1 MSNWPSG
8 HPEEG
13 LLLRALDGELPARKA
28 RQVRKHLEACWQCRA
43 EMQSLEAT
51 VAECVRYRKQV
62 LAGLLP
68 EAPNAWQP
76 LDRGFDRVDAEM
88 AATPLWKRLPRLAPA
103 WQWGVAAMA
112 AAALLIAAIV
122 QLGRTPSVQAA
133 SLLEKAVAAAS
144 ARPATVRTIG
154 IHMRSGLATLHTVG
168 GAAGNWL
175 PLPPDIQMAFQAAHY
190 DVADPLSARAFQA
203 WRDSLPKKTD
213 DVETEP
219 AAASPHELCYQ
230 IRTQA
235 AEGELASA
243 TLLLRVADLAPVE
256 SKFEFRDQNW
266 IEFTQV
272 MEPPFQPDGS
282 PVAPTQEA
290 PLRPVVP
297 SRPAAVAPRLS
308 ASISDELQVVSLLH
322 RIGADLGDPVEVNL
336 TDGKVLVSGAG
347 VSPERQRQVH
357 ELLDGD
363 PNVEVRFSQP
373 ETAQITP
380 PGEAPATSGDTANVG
395 IQTRL
400 EKQLGGRAA
409 FERFS
414 THVLD
419 GNEAAMSHA
428 YALRSVAERFPAG
441 SEASMAAPDRAQ
453 LHQLAR
459 DHVAA
464 LETEVR
470 VMESALAPVLAGL
483 GARATAGGAIEA
495 APGADAAWQKAA
507 EDTFRSSRRLEV
519 LLSVLLGVTPGENAS
534 GDLPSQVLAAVAD
547 LKAGLGRCQHLLEQ

>member
-43 EMQSLEAT
+43 EMESLEAT

-68 EAPNAWQP
+68 EAPNPWQT
-76 LDRGFDRVDAEM
+76 LDRGFDRVDAEL
-88 AATPLWKRLPRLAPA
+88 AAAPLWKRLPRLAPA

-112 AAALLIAAIV
+112 AAALLIVAIV

-133 SLLEKAVAAAS
+133 SLLEKAVAAAGT
-144 ARPATVRTIG
+144 RPAPVRTIS
-154 IHMRSGLATLHTVG
+154 IHMRSGLPTLHTVG

-175 PLPPDIQMAFQAAHY
+175 PLPPDIRMAFQAAHY
-190 DVADPLSARAFQA
+190 DDADPLSARAFQA
-203 WRDSLPKKTD
+203 WRDSLAHRTD
-213 DVETEP
+213 DVDTEP
-219 AAASPHELCYQ
+219 AAENPHEPCYR

-272 MEPPFQPDGS
+272 MEPPFQPDGFA
-282 PVAPTQEA
+282 VATPHEA

-297 SRPAAVAPRLS
+297 SRPAAVAPRSS
-308 ASISDELQVVSLLH
+308 ASISDELQVVTLLH

-357 ELLDGD
+357 ELLDHA
-363 PNVEVRFSQP
+363 PNVEVRFSEP
-373 ETAQITP
+373 EAALITP
-380 PGEAPATSGDTANVG
+380 PAEAPATAGDAANLG

-419 GNEAAMSHA
+419 GNEAAMAHA

-441 SEASMAAPDRAQ
+441 NEESMPAPDRAQ

-464 LETEVR
+464 LETQVR
-470 VMESALAPVLAGL
+470 VMEGALAPVLAGL
-483 GARATAGGAIEA
+483 GGKTAAA
-495 APGADAAWQKAA
+495 APVPGAGTAWQQAA
-507 EDTFRSSRRLEV
+507 EDTFRASRRLEV
-519 LLSVLLGVTPGENAS
+519 LLSVLLGVTPGQNAT
-534 GDLPSQVLAAVAD
+534 GDLPSQVLTAVAD
-547 LKAGLGRCQHLLEQ
+547 LKTGLDRCQSLLAQ

>member
-1 MSNWPSG
+1 MSNWASG

-13 LLLRALDGELPARKA
+13 LLLRSLDGELPARKA

-43 EMQSLEAT
+43 EMESLEAT

-68 EAPNAWQP
+68 ETPHAWQT
-76 LDRGFDRVDAEM
+76 LDRGFDRVDTELSRV
-88 AATPLWKRLPRLAPA
+88 PFWKRLPRLAPA
-103 WQWGVAAMA
+103 WQWGVAVAA
-112 AAALLIAAIV
+112 AAALLVVALV

-144 ARPATVRTIG
+144 TRPAPVRTIG
-154 IHMRSGLATLHTVG
+154 IHMRSGLPVLHTVG

-175 PLPPDIQMAFQAAHY
+175 PLPPDIRMEFQAAHY
-190 DVADPLSARAFQA
+190 DAADPLSARAFQA
-203 WRDSLPKKTD
+203 WRDSLPRKTD
-213 DVETEP
+213 DVRTEP
-219 AAASPHELCYQ
+219 ATENPHELCYQ

-235 AEGELASA
+235 AEGEIESA

-297 SRPAAVAPRLS
+297 SRPAAVAPRSS
-308 ASISDELQVVSLLH
+308 ASISDELQVVTLLH

-347 VSPERQRQVH
+347 VSPDRQRQVH
-357 ELLDGD
+357 ELLDGA

-373 ETAQITP
+373 EAALIMP
-380 PGEAPATSGDTANVG
+380 PATAPATAGDTANVG
-395 IQTRL
+395 FQARL

-419 GNEAAMSHA
+419 GNEAAMAHA

-441 SEASMAAPDRAQ
+441 NEESMAAPDRAQ

-464 LETEVR
+464 LATEVR
-470 VMESALAPVLAGL
+470 VMEGALNPVLAGV
-483 GARATAGGAIEA
+483 GGKAAASAPAT
-495 APGADAAWQKAA
+495 DAAWQQAA
-507 EDTFRSSRRLEV
+507 EDTFRASRRLEV
-519 LLSVLLGVTPGENAS
+519 LLSVLLGVTPGQNAT
-534 GDLPSQVLAAVAD
+534 GDLPSQVLTAVAD
-547 LKAGLGRCQHLLEQ
+547 LKTGLDRCQSLLAQ

>member
-1 MSNWPSG
+1 MSNWQSA

-13 LLLRALDGELPARKA
+13 LLLRLLDGELAARKA
-28 RQVRKHLEACWQCRA
+28 RQVRRHLEACWQCRA
-43 EMQSLEAT
+43 ELESFEAT

-62 LAGLLP
+62 LAGFLP
-68 EAPNAWQP
+68 EAPNPWQP
-76 LDRGFDRVDAEM
+76 LDRGFDRVDAEL
-88 AATPLWKRLPRLAPA
+88 AAAPLWKRLPRLAPA
-103 WQWGVAAMA
+103 WQWGVAVLA
-112 AAALLIAAIV
+112 AAALLVAAIV

-144 ARPATVRTIG
+144 AHPAPVRTIG
-154 IHMRSGLATLHTVG
+154 IRLRSGLTMRHTVG

-175 PLPPDIQMAFQAAHY
+175 PLPPDIETAFQAAHY
-190 DVADPLSARAFQA
+190 DSADPLSARAFQS
-203 WRDSLPKKTD
+203 WRDSLPQKTD
-213 DVETEP
+213 EVETEP
-219 AAASPHELCYQ
+219 APENPHQPCYQ

-235 AEGELASA
+235 AEGELASV
-243 TLLLRVADLAPVE
+243 TLLLRIADLAPVE
-256 SKFEFRDQNW
+256 SKFEFRDRNW

-272 MEPPFQPDGS
+272 MEPPPQPDGFA
-282 PVAPTQEA
+282 VATTHEA

-297 SRPAAVAPRLS
+297 SRPAALTPRSS
-308 ASISDELQVVSLLH
+308 ASISDELQVVTLLH
-322 RIGADLGDPVEVNL
+322 RIGADLGDPVEVSL

-357 ELLDGD
+357 ELLDGAA
-363 PNVEVRFSQP
+363 NVEVRFSEP
-373 ETAQITP
+373 EAALIMP
-380 PGEAPATSGDTANVG
+380 SAPAPATGGDTANVG

-441 SEASMAAPDRAQ
+441 NEESLAAPDRAQ

-464 LETEVR
+464 LETQVR

-483 GARATAGGAIEA
+483 GGKAVKA
-495 APGADAAWQKAA
+495 ASAPAADAQWQKAA
-507 EDTFRSSRRLEV
+507 EDTFRASRRLEV
-519 LLSVLLGVTPGENAS
+519 LLSVLLGVTPGQNAAA
-534 GDLPSQVLAAVAD
+534 DLPSQTLAAMAD
-547 LKAGLGRCQHLLEQ
+547 LKAGLARCQSLLAQ

>member
-13 LLLRALDGELPARKA
+13 LLLRSLDGELPARKA

-43 EMQSLEAT
+43 EMESLEAT
-51 VAECVRYRKQV
+51 VAECIRYRKQV

-68 EAPNAWQP
+68 EAPNAWQT
-76 LDRGFDRVDAEM
+76 LDRGFDRVDAEL
-88 AATPLWKRLPRLAPA
+88 AAAPLWKRLPRLAPA
-103 WQWGVAAMA
+103 WQWGVAAVA
-112 AAALLIAAIV
+112 AAALLIVAIV
-122 QLGRTPSVQAA
+122 QFGRTPSVQAA
-133 SLLEKAVAAAS
+133 SLLEKAVAAAG
-144 ARPATVRTIG
+144 AHPAPVRTIG
-154 IHMRSGLATLHTVG
+154 IHMRSGLPTLHTVG

-175 PLPPDIQMAFQAAHY
+175 PLPPEIRMAFQAAHY
-190 DVADPLSARAFQA
+190 DDADPLSARAFQA
-203 WRDSLPKKTD
+203 WRDSLPRKTD

-219 AAASPHELCYQ
+219 AAEDPHEPCYQ

-235 AEGELASA
+235 PEGELASV

-282 PVAPTQEA
+282 PVATTHEA

-308 ASISDELQVVSLLH
+308 ASISDELQVVTLLH

-357 ELLDGD
+357 ELLDGAA
-363 PNVEVRFSQP
+363 NVEVRFSQP
-373 ETAQITP
+373 EAALIMP
-380 PGEAPATSGDTANVG
+380 PADAPATGGDTANVG

-419 GNEAAMSHA
+419 GNEAAMAHA
-428 YALRSVAERFPAG
+428 YALRSVAERFPAAN
-441 SEASMAAPDRAQ
+441 EQSMAAPDRAQ
-453 LHQLAR
+453 LHRLAR

-464 LETEVR
+464 LETQVR
-470 VMESALAPVLAGL
+470 VMEGALAPVLAGV
-483 GARATAGGAIEA
+483 GGKATTVPSA
-495 APGADAAWQKAA
+495 AGADAAWQQAA
-507 EDTFRSSRRLEV
+507 EDTFRASRRLEV
-519 LLSVLLGVTPGENAS
+519 LLSVLLGVTPGQNAA

-547 LKAGLGRCQHLLEQ
+547 LKAGLGRCQTLLAQ

>member
-13 LLLRALDGELPARKA
+13 LLLRSLDGELPARKA

-43 EMQSLEAT
+43 EMESLEAT
-51 VAECVRYRKQV
+51 VAECIRYRKQV

-68 EAPNAWQP
+68 EAPNAWQT
-76 LDRGFDRVDAEM
+76 LDRGFDRVDAEL
-88 AATPLWKRLPRLAPA
+88 AAAPLWKRLPRLAPA
-103 WQWGVAAMA
+103 WQWGVAAVA
-112 AAALLIAAIV
+112 AAALLIVAIV
-122 QLGRTPSVQAA
+122 QFGRTPSVQAA
-133 SLLEKAVAAAS
+133 SLLEKAVAAAG
-144 ARPATVRTIG
+144 AHPAPVRTIS
-154 IHMRSGLATLHTVG
+154 IHMRSDLPTLHTVG

-175 PLPPDIQMAFQAAHY
+175 PLPPEIRMAFQAAHY
-190 DVADPLSARAFQA
+190 DDADPLSARAFQA
-203 WRDSLPKKTD
+203 WRDSLPRKTD
-213 DVETEP
+213 DVKTEP
-219 AAASPHELCYQ
+219 AAEDPHEPCYQ

-235 AEGELASA
+235 PEGELASV

-266 IEFTQV
+266 IEFIQV

-282 PVAPTQEA
+282 PVATTHEA

-308 ASISDELQVVSLLH
+308 ASISDELQVVTLLH

-357 ELLDGD
+357 ELLDGAA
-363 PNVEVRFSQP
+363 NVEVRFSQP
-373 ETAQITP
+373 EAALIMP
-380 PGEAPATSGDTANVG
+380 PADAPATGGDTANVG

-419 GNEAAMSHA
+419 GNEAAMAHA
-428 YALRSVAERFPAG
+428 YALRSVAERFPAAN
-441 SEASMAAPDRAQ
+441 EQSMAAPDRAQ
-453 LHQLAR
+453 LHRLAR

-464 LETEVR
+464 LETQVR
-470 VMESALAPVLAGL
+470 VMEGALDPVLAGV
-483 GARATAGGAIEA
+483 GGKATTVPSA
-495 APGADAAWQKAA
+495 AGADAAWQQAA
-507 EDTFRSSRRLEV
+507 EDTFRASRRLEV
-519 LLSVLLGVTPGENAS
+519 LLSVLLGVTPGQNAA

-547 LKAGLGRCQHLLEQ
+547 LKAGLGRCQTLLAQ

>member
-1 MSNWPSG
+1 MSNWLSG

-43 EMQSLEAT
+43 EMEALEAT

-62 LAGLLP
+62 LAAFLP
-68 EAPNAWQP
+68 EAPNAWQA
-76 LDRGFDRVDAEM
+76 LDRGFERVDAEL
-88 AATPLWKRLPRLAPA
+88 AAVPVWRRLPRLAPA
-103 WQWGVAAMA
+103 WQWGVAALA
-112 AAALLIAAIV
+112 AAALLIAAVV

-133 SLLEKAVAAAS
+133 SLLEKAVVAAGAH
-144 ARPATVRTIG
+144 PAPVRTIS
-154 IHMRSGLATLHTVG
+154 IHMRSGLLAPHTIG
-168 GAAGNWL
+168 GTAGNYL

-190 DVADPLSARAFQA
+190 DDADPLSARAFQS
-203 WRDSLPKKTD
+203 WRDSLANKTD
-213 DVETEP
+213 TVDTEP
-219 AAASPHELCYQ
+219 AAEDPHEPCYR
-230 IRTQA
+230 IRTRT

-243 TLLLRVADLAPVE
+243 TLLLRVADLEPVD
-256 SKFEFRDQNW
+256 SRFEFRDQNW

-272 MEPPFQPDGS
+272 MEPPFQPDGFA
-282 PVAPTQEA
+282 VATPHEA

-297 SRPAAVAPRLS
+297 SRPAAVAPRSS
-308 ASISDELQVVSLLH
+308 ASISDELQVVTLLH

-357 ELLDGD
+357 ELLDGAA
-363 PNVEVRFSQP
+363 NVEVRFSQP
-373 ETAQITP
+373 QAAPMTP
-380 PGEAPATSGDTANVG
+380 PAEAPATAGDTANLG
-395 IQTRL
+395 IQARI

-419 GNEAAMSHA
+419 GNEAAMAHA

-441 SEASMAAPDRAQ
+441 NEGSMAAADRAQ

-459 DHVAA
+459 EHVAA
-464 LETEVR
+464 LETQVR
-470 VMESALAPVLAGL
+470 VMEGALAPVLAGL
-483 GARATAGGAIEA
+483 GGRAAA
-495 APGADAAWQKAA
+495 APSALGGEAAWQPAA
-507 EDTFRSSRRLEV
+507 EDTFRASRRLEV
-519 LLSVLLGVTPGENAS
+519 LLSVLLGVTPGQNAPA
-534 GDLPSQVLAAVAD
+534 DLPSQVLAAMTD
-547 LKAGLGRCQHLLEQ
+547 LKAGLGRCQTLLAQ